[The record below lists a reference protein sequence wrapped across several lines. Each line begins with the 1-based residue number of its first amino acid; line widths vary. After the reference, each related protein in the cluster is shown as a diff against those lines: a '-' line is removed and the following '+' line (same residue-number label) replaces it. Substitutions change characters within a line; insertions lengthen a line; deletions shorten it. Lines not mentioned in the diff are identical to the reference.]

1 VFELDKLDVWIG
13 VLARVMAS
21 YSEEDYKKHPDD
33 IKELLDM
40 QRTFMS
46 LRMSLKES
54 KI

>member
-1 VFELDKLDVWIG
+1 MFELKKLDIWIG

-21 YSEEDYKKHPDD
+21 YTEEEYKDHPDD

-40 QRTFMS
+40 QRTLMS
-46 LRMSLKES
+46 LRMSLKKS